1 MAGKKSQTAQA
12 DDGFRIQVRRKSMI
26 VPSILQSAHQWASE
40 VLTPGGAAID
50 ATTGNGHDTLFLA
63 RQVGPDGH
71 VFGFDIQE
79 QAIQNTRRRLLA
91 ENAHHQVTLFQK
103 SHDQMYEVLPEEL
116 LGKVQV
122 VMFNLGYLPHGDKT
136 IITRPDTTVRA
147 MQQALRFLTSGGLLI
162 AALYTGHPGG
172 KEEAGSVIA
181 WASGLSPR
189 SFQVMWQQMVNR
201 DRSPSLL
208 MIEKRS

>member
-1 MAGKKSQTAQA
+1 
-12 DDGFRIQVRRKSMI
+12 MI

-63 RQVGPDGH
+63 RQVGPDGQ

-79 QAIQNTRRRLLA
+79 QAIQKTHRRLLA
-91 ENAHHQVTLFQK
+91 ENAHRQVTLFQK
-103 SHDQMYEVLPEEL
+103 SHDQMHEVLPEKL

-147 MQQALRFLTSGGLLI
+147 MQQALQFLTSGGLLI

-172 KEEAGSVIA
+172 QEEAGHVIE

-189 SFQVMWQQMVNR
+189 SFQVMWQQMINR

-208 MIEKRS
+208 IIEKRS